1 MVEITFSLIIFE
13 NQKRKELNLISKL
26 NDKLTKLNKN
36 QNNDNL
42 FIIDNEKIMQIV
54 KKLPNTKIFKDEKIV
69 HEFNSSDRKNLKNK
83 KN

>member
-54 KKLPNTKIFKDEKIV
+54 KKLPNTKIFKNEKID
-69 HEFNSSDRKNLKNK
+69 HELILLIEKT
-83 KN
+83 